1 MEKLRIGLTISGAIS
16 LGAYEGG
23 ALAAFLVAVQEMQ
36 GAVVVDAITGASA
49 GAITAVVAARCLARG
64 CDPVEAM
71 TASWVDLPD
80 LKSMKTHDKRSPLSA
95 QVLAEGARK
104 LLGTGEGALRDG
116 PPDKQQREEVRLAL
130 TMVALGGYR
139 YEIKTL
145 EEGTVVD
152 AITYVDWGEL
162 RLGKATST
170 DGWSAAAEIALASAA
185 NAVAFPPKRVKRS
198 PEDIERARK
207 AGVKNPPDPRGAWY
221 TDGGTIDN
229 EPFGR
234 LLDLLGDEGAERLL
248 LLVHP
253 TPTRTPP
260 PAIWTDPD
268 HQPRW
273 TRTGLHANTIRSAQ
287 SIYDDLRRLE
297 KTNQRLLWTRDAS
310 EGLAAALERVS
321 STEARDEI
329 RNAIRGIISEL
340 DEKRVTLNAQIKRA
354 PPGPE
359 PRTEE
364 SETLSE
370 LLATLIQRATGLT
383 GKRPVRVEVVTPD
396 LDPSGAPA
404 DQLLAGERLG
414 HFFGFL
420 DVRFRQSD
428 FALGYR
434 NMLAFLTKVLPKYG
448 IANEINAVLPRVTQ
462 RYNDLGWDTVR
473 WGDADWRE
481 LSTAERFRLFG
492 VGAHAVNIVQD
503 DVRHW
508 GGGRSV
514 QAE

>member
-1 MEKLRIGLTISGAIS
+1 MEKLRIGLTISGAVS

-23 ALAAFLVAVQEMQ
+23 ALAALLVAVQEMQ

-49 GAITAVVAARCLARG
+49 GGITAVLAARCLARG

-80 LKSMKTHDKRSPLSA
+80 LESMKTHDKRSPLSV
-95 QVLAEGARK
+95 QVLGDGARK
-104 LLGTGEGALRDG
+104 LLGAGEGALRDG
-116 PPDKQQREEVRLAL
+116 PPEKQQREEVRLAL

-152 AITYVDWGEL
+152 AITYVDWAEL
-162 RLGKATST
+162 RLGNATST
-170 DGWSAAAEIALASAA
+170 DGWIAAAEMALASAA
-185 NAVAFPPKRVKRS
+185 NAIAFPPKRVIRS
-198 PEDIERARK
+198 PKDIERAKK
-207 AGVKNPPDPRGAWY
+207 AGIKNPPDPRGAWY

-229 EPFGR
+229 EPLGR
-234 LLDLLGDEGAERLL
+234 LLDLLGDEGTERLL

-260 PAIWTDPD
+260 PSIWTDPD

-273 TRTGLHANTIRSAQ
+273 TRTGLHANTLRSAQ

-297 KTNQRLLWTRDAS
+297 KTNQRLLWTREAS
-310 EGLAAALERVS
+310 EGLAATLERVS

-329 RNAIRGIISEL
+329 RNAIRGMIGEL
-340 DEKRVTLNAQIKRA
+340 DEKRVALNAQIKRA
-354 PPGPE
+354 PPGPA

-364 SETLSE
+364 GETLSD
-370 LLATLIQRATGLT
+370 LLTTLIQRATGLV

-414 HFFGFL
+414 HFFGLL
-420 DVRFRQSD
+420 DVKFRRSD

-434 NMLAFLTKVLPKYG
+434 NMLTFLTKILPNYG

-462 RYNDLGWDTVR
+462 RYDDLGWDKVR
-473 WGDADWRE
+473 WGDADWRV
-481 LSTAERFRLFG
+481 LSTAERLRLFG
-492 VGAHAVNIVQD
+492 VGVHAVNIVQD

-508 GGGRSV
+508 GSARSV
-514 QAE
+514 PAE